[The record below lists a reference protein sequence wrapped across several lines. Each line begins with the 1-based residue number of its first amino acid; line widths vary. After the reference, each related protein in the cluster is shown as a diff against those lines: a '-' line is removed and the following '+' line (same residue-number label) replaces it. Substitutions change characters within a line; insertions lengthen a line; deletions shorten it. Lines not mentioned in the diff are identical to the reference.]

1 MCLEFEWLMLRM
13 LNAPYSQRPDS
24 YNPAFFPLQ
33 EVKVQEH
40 SDTVPVGHIPRSITV
55 YCRGETTRQCTP
67 GNHVAI
73 DGIYLPMVRTGFAAM
88 AQGLLSETFLEA
100 HRVVQINKTED
111 EELGGDDEIT
121 EEELRQLQ
129 VIKKIIC

>member
-1 MCLEFEWLMLRM
+1 
-13 LNAPYSQRPDS
+13 
-24 YNPAFFPLQ
+24 
-33 EVKVQEH
+33 
-40 SDTVPVGHIPRSITV
+40 
-55 YCRGETTRQCTP
+55 
-67 GNHVAI
+67 
-73 DGIYLPMVRTGFAAM
+73 MVRSGFAAM

-129 VIKKIIC
+129 VLNLTTR